1 MESTMQKSKKAMT
14 IRILSLIC
22 CLGLMTVFC
31 MHDVA
36 GVTAS
41 AGTLYELPAD
51 TTILAK
57 SALVASLGATPEE
70 DTILFELKPDSK
82 RSPAALV
89 RLMVGITAIE
99 IIREKGIDT
108 GKVTGTYS
116 SEAFNVI
123 AGHDLASAQMVYG
136 EEWTIKDLLSVSMIT
151 TAADACATL
160 SIALSG
166 SHAQFVAR
174 MNQLAGKIGCQNT
187 SFANVTGTD
196 SASQY
201 TTAKDLYKIIRYSMD
216 YPEFEPLFSTV
227 QYTVTPVK
235 EGTKRTFVNTN
246 DMLRS
251 TTPYYYSPVSFGKT
265 GYTSSAGRCLASV
278 ARDSGYEYLCIV
290 MGEPNIDNDGKQGA
304 YFRDT
309 RTLYRWA
316 FNNFT
321 YKILLNK
328 NEPIT
333 QMPVALAWNK
343 DSVTLVPEESFAA
356 TVIND
361 LQPETITK
369 KIIRNSESVDAP
381 VKKGEVLGKIELYIK
396 TDQKLG
402 EVNLV
407 ASESID
413 QSRVLAVWA
422 QIQLFLRSPWFYAG
436 LALLAILLI
445 GYIILNIVHNRK
457 LKRNRM
463 KRLNRFR

>member
-1 MESTMQKSKKAMT
+1 
-14 IRILSLIC
+14 
-22 CLGLMTVFC
+22 
-31 MHDVA
+31 
-36 GVTAS
+36 
-41 AGTLYELPAD
+41 
-51 TTILAK
+51 
-57 SALVASLGATPEE
+57 
-70 DTILFELKPDSK
+70 
-82 RSPAALV
+82 
-89 RLMVGITAIE
+89 
-99 IIREKGIDT
+99 
-108 GKVTGTYS
+108 
-116 SEAFNVI
+116 
-123 AGHDLASAQMVYG
+123 MVYG

-201 TTAKDLYKIIRYSMD
+201 TTTKDLYKIIRYSMD

-321 YKILLNK
+321 YKMLLNK

-333 QMPVALAWNK
+333 QIPVALAWNK

-445 GYIILNIVHNRK
+445 GYIILNIFHNRK